1 MEVLGGRIPR
11 VAALIIAL
19 PAVLLAW
26 AGADLEFQVK
36 AAFLH
41 NFAKFVEWP
50 RAEPE
55 RAEFCVG
62 LIGPDPFGET
72 IDEMVKGRTI
82 DGKPV
87 IIRRISKMPDARLCQ
102 ILFIN
107 MSGRERLTEVL
118 KNLSAGTLTI
128 GQTDEFLHA
137 GGMINFIIEDKK
149 VRFEVNVEAARKA
162 GLRIRA
168 QLLKLARTGQ

>member
-50 RAEPE
+50 KASTE
-55 RAEFCVG
+55 RGQFCVG
-62 LIGPDPFGET
+62 LMGPDPFGET
-72 IDEMVKGRTI
+72 IDEMVKGRTVN
-82 DGKPV
+82 GKPI
-87 IIRRISKMPDARLCQ
+87 IIRRVSNMPDAKLCQ

-107 MSGRERLTEVL
+107 MSDRPLLAEVL

-128 GQTDEFLHA
+128 GQTAEFLEA

-149 VRFEVNVEAARKA
+149 VRFEVNAEAARKA
-162 GLRIRA
+162 GLRIHA
-168 QLLKLARTGQ
+168 QLLKLARTGR